1 MSIRTDLQVA
11 GLKEA
16 LREINQIDREARFQ
30 ITRNF
35 KTITRPVVN
44 EAKNNVPKTPPI
56 SGWGRTWRTPGTR
69 FQMLPWDGN
78 SATEL
83 IDTKVSGKRPRE
95 FAGQIRD
102 LAVLII
108 RWRGAV
114 NTLFDVAQNSSTP
127 QGANMIA
134 GLNNNVGNAS
144 RVMWPAYEKHANEV
158 EDAIRD
164 EVTRVMA
171 MVNRKI
177 NRTIL

>member
-16 LREINQIDREARFQ
+16 LREINYIDRQARFQ

-44 EAKNNVPKTPPI
+44 EAKHNVPKTPPI
-56 SGWGRTWRTPGTR
+56 SGWGRTWRTPQTR

-78 SATEL
+78 PATKL
-83 IDTKVSGKRPRE
+83 IDAKVSGKRPRE

-102 LAVLII
+102 LAVLVI

-114 NTLFDVAQNSSTP
+114 NTLFDVAQNSETT

-134 GLNNNVGNAS
+134 GLNNKVGHAS
-144 RVMWPAYEKHANEV
+144 RVMWPAYEKHADEV
-158 EDAIRD
+158 ENAIRD
-164 EVTRVMA
+164 EVIRVMA